1 MTTTATDPQ
10 PTPDVTS
17 DATPEQALAPQ
28 RGDTSHGAPLTV
40 IVADDE
46 PLARQRIRRLLH
58 EEPGVEIVGECANGE
73 QAVRLITERRPDVVF
88 LDIRM
93 PKLDGLGVVRLLPRD
108 LASAIVFVTAFDEHA
123 TAAFDVAAVDYVMK
137 PVEPERL
144 RLAITRARR
153 QRETSELHARH
164 TRLLRFLQQEMSAAS
179 PGAGVASMG
188 DGGVSAPERGGRV
201 QRVLVKERDRRYF
214 IEVQEID
221 WLEAAGNYV
230 RLHVGAQV
238 HLFRGTMVQMEQS
251 LDPQQ
256 FARVHRS
263 CIVNLSRVK
272 EIQPWFS
279 GDYVLILKNGTKLKM
294 GRAFRSQF
302 ESRGLA

>member
-1 MTTTATDPQ
+1 MTTPTTDPQ
-10 PTPDVTS
+10 PI
-17 DATPEQALAPQ
+17 
-28 RGDTSHGAPLTV
+28 TV
-40 IVADDE
+40 VIADDE

-58 EEPGVEIVGECANGE
+58 DEPSVEVVGECANGE
-73 QAVRLITERRPDVVF
+73 QAVRMVTDRRPDVVF

-108 LASAIVFVTAFDEHA
+108 LATAIVFVTAFDEHA

-144 RLAITRARR
+144 RLAIGRARR

-164 TRLLRFLQQEMSAAS
+164 ARLLRFLQDEMGTAAAAGGDVAPSA
-179 PGAGVASMG
+179 M
-188 DGGVSAPERGGRV
+188 ERGGRV

-214 IEVQEID
+214 VEVQDID

-230 RLHVGAQV
+230 RLHVAGQV

-279 GDYVLILKNGTKLKM
+279 GDYVLILKNGAKLKM
-294 GRAFRSQF
+294 GRAFRTQF

>member
-1 MTTTATDPQ
+1 MTTSPTTDPQ
-10 PTPDVTS
+10 PI
-17 DATPEQALAPQ
+17 
-28 RGDTSHGAPLTV
+28 TV
-40 IVADDE
+40 VIADDE

-58 EEPGVEIVGECANGE
+58 DEPAVEVVGECANGE
-73 QAVRLITERRPDVVF
+73 QAVRMVTDRRPDVVF

-108 LASAIVFVTAFDEHA
+108 LATAIVFVTAFDEHA

-144 RLAITRARR
+144 RLAIGRARR

-164 TRLLRFLQQEMSAAS
+164 ARLLRFLQDEIGTAAAL
-179 PGAGVASMG
+179 GG
-188 DGGVSAPERGGRV
+188 DVVPPAMERGGRV

-214 IEVQEID
+214 VEVQDID

-230 RLHVGAQV
+230 RLHVAGQV

-279 GDYVLILKNGTKLKM
+279 GDYVLILKNGAKLKM
-294 GRAFRSQF
+294 GRAFRTQF